1 MVTVFFIL
9 LVIGGYIMGSI
20 PTAYLVAR
28 WKRGIDIR
36 QYGSGNVGASNVLA
50 SVSKL
55 WSIPVFIIDL
65 TKGMLMI
72 WIARLVGLD
81 IAQQI
86 AIGLAAIIGHN
97 WSIFLRFSGGRGIFT
112 TLGIV
117 LFLAPKL
124 GLIIL
129 VPTYLFAPFRQLSL
143 GVTIALV
150 TLPFLSW
157 FLNQP
162 LDIEEPLALT
172 LGLIAILLIAFAKR
186 LAVRRA
192 SIAASLPTWELIIN
206 RLLFDR
212 DIRDR
217 EAWISRAPEA
227 EADEPKAVP
236 GKQ

>member
-1 MVTVFFIL
+1 MDIIFFVL
-9 LVIGGYIMGSI
+9 LIIGGYLMGSI
-20 PTAYLVAR
+20 PTAYMIAR

-50 SVSKL
+50 TVSRW

-65 TKGMLMI
+65 TKGILMI

-112 TLGIV
+112 SLGVI

-124 GLIIL
+124 GLVVL
-129 VPTYLFAPFRQLSL
+129 VLAYLFAPFRQLPL

-157 FLNQP
+157 FLNHP
-162 LDIEEPLALT
+162 LGIEEPLAFT
-172 LGLIAILLIAFAKR
+172 LGLIAILLIALAKR

-212 DIRDR
+212 DIRNR

-227 EADEPKAVP
+227 EADEPKAAT
-236 GKQ
+236 GKR